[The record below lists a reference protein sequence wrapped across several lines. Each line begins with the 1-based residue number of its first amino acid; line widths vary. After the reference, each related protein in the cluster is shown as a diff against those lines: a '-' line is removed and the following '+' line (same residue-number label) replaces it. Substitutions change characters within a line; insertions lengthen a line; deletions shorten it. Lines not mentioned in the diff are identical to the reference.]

1 MLSRQEAFEQR
12 RHNLRLV
19 FVIIIMFTIPFYCA
33 GVFLWG
39 TAPPRN
45 RPTLTPN
52 TPPPTGAASLV
63 PATNTPFGQVATIT
77 PLPITIDVP
86 TAGAPTFGFP
96 TADIPTA
103 VIPTRYLSP
112 TPPIVLPT
120 AAPFVT
126 DTPVPP
132 PITFTP
138 LPFDTLPPP

>member
-39 TAPPRN
+39 TAPPRS
-45 RPTLTPN
+45 RPTQTPG
-52 TPPPTGAASLV
+52 TPPPTGAASLI
-63 PATNTPFGQVATIT
+63 PPTDTPFGQVATIT
-77 PLPITIDVP
+77 PLPITVD
-86 TAGAPTFGFP
+86 FP
-96 TADIPTA
+96 TASIPTAAIPTA

-112 TPPIVLPT
+112 TPQIVLPT

-126 DTPVPP
+126 DTPIPP